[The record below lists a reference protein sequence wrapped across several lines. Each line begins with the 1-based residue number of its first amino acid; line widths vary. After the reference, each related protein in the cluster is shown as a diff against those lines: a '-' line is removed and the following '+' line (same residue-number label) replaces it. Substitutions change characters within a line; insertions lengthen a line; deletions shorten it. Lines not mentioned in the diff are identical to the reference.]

1 MAPEVF
7 VQASMQFNIRKEI
20 EASMEITG
28 AWIQCVDAVFFKQ
41 LIYYL
46 DRNASSKNKQT
57 NNNNKND
64 NKNKNKQVVDC

>member
-1 MAPEVF
+1 M
-7 VQASMQFNIRKEI
+7 QASMQFNIRKEI

-28 AWIQCVDAVFFKQ
+28 AWIQCVDAVFYKQ

-57 NNNNKND
+57 TTTTKTTTRT
-64 NKNKNKQVVDC
+64 KTSR

>member
-28 AWIQCVDAVFFKQ
+28 AWIQCVDAVFYKQ

-57 NNNNKND
+57 TTTTKTTTRT
-64 NKNKNKQVVDC
+64 KTSR